1 MERKGLDISSYQK
14 GIKFDEIKAKVEET
28 KEPKKEEN

>member
-14 GIKFDEIKAKVEET
+14 GIKFDEIKSKVDFLILSC
-28 KEPKKEEN
+28 NFC